1 MRQTFVARLSLSA
14 SSFHNIY
21 IFVIPFTRHIRS
33 LISRSFLIVSRTT
46 SDELMSWCWYLG
58 KIAMTGDFLV
68 TGVGI
73 HSGAEHLNMLFV
85 DLWMYFFLRI
95 NDRLAGSAF
104 FFISHIFVSLVS
116 AWTFP
121 VFAAPLLYS
130 GNPAAKTLIE
140 MRTLISSNL
149 SIV

>member
-1 MRQTFVARLSLSA
+1 
-14 SSFHNIY
+14 
-21 IFVIPFTRHIRS
+21 
-33 LISRSFLIVSRTT
+33 
-46 SDELMSWCWYLG
+46 
-58 KIAMTGDFLV
+58 MTGDFLV

-85 DLWMYFFLRI
+85 DLWMYFFFFRI
-95 NDRLAGSAF
+95 DDRLAGSAF
-104 FFISHIFVSLVS
+104 FFISYFCISCQRVNVSS
-116 AWTFP
+116 I
-121 VFAAPLLYS
+121 LLLHFCS